1 MSTSTER
8 LHTAHTTTDDFSAAT
23 DYPRRM
29 SDAEQTRRTPVS
41 ADSREELDR
50 LVERD
55 DRVLVDVYTDG
66 CTLCQA
72 IEPVL
77 GTVAKVSDVTVVTF
91 NPKHDLDA
99 VTEWS
104 VRSVPTLLLFE
115 DGELVDRLAEG
126 FQGAER
132 ILSFVEDDA
141 TRDDTAE

>member
-1 MSTSTER
+1 
-8 LHTAHTTTDDFSAAT
+8 
-23 DYPRRM
+23 M
-29 SDAEQTRRTPVS
+29 SDAAQPRQKPIR

-50 LVERD
+50 LVERH

-77 GTVAKVSDVTVVTF
+77 GTVAKVGDVTVVMF
-91 NPKHDLDA
+91 NPKHDLDSVA
-99 VTEWS
+99 EWD

-115 DGELVDRLAEG
+115 DGELADRLADG

-141 TRDDTAE
+141 VSDEAETAD